1 MASILNPYINFDG
14 QAREALEFYQS
25 VFGGELNVMTFAD
38 QGGMDLPE
46 DEQGKVMHGQLT
58 TPTLTLMCSDA
69 PSHMERDEGSNISVS
84 LSGDDEEE
92 LTRWF
97 EGLSAGGTVTVPL
110 AKAPWGD
117 SFGMFT
123 DKYGVAWMTNIS
135 GAATG

>member
-14 QAREALEFYQS
+14 QAREALGFYQS
-25 VFGGELNVMTFAD
+25 VFGGELSVMTFAD

-46 DEQGKVMHGQLT
+46 DEQQKVMHGQLQ

-69 PSHMERDEGSNISVS
+69 PSHMPRDEGSNIQIS

-97 EGLSAGGTVTVPL
+97 EGLSAGGTVTLPL

-117 SFGMFT
+117 SFGMLT
-123 DKYGVAWMTNIS
+123 DRFGVGWMTNIS
-135 GAATG
+135 GAATA